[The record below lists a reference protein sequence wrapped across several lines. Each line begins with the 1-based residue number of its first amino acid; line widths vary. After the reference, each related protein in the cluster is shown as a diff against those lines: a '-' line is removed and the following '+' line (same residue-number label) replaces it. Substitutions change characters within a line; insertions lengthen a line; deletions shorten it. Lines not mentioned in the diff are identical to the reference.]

1 TPEGTN
7 PLSPEARHAPQVD
20 KAQFDNVMRYIELAE
35 ESGGEIVLGG
45 KRQTEKGYFIEPTII
60 RNPDHNSRVSK
71 EEIFG
76 PVLCFNTFDDEDEV
90 MKRAN
95 DTEYGLFASLYTKD
109 ISRAMRIA
117 KRFESGMVGVNT
129 TSPMTSALDM
139 PFSGWK
145 ASGDGV
151 DLSKA
156 SLDIWTQMKSIYIK
170 I

>member
-1 TPEGTN
+1 MSIRG
-7 PLSPEARHAPQVD
+7 SRHEVQDLVS
-20 KAQFDNVMRYIELAE
+20 KNMHSFLRYSSELAK
-35 ESGGEIVLGG
+35 ESGGEIVLGS

-76 PVLCFNTFDDEDEV
+76 PVLCFNTFEDEDEV

-95 DTEYGLFASLYTKD
+95 DTEYGLFASLYTKN
-109 ISRAMRIA
+109 ISRALRIA
-117 KRFESGMVGVNT
+117 KRLGSGMVGVNT
-129 TSPMTSALDM
+129 TSPTASALDM